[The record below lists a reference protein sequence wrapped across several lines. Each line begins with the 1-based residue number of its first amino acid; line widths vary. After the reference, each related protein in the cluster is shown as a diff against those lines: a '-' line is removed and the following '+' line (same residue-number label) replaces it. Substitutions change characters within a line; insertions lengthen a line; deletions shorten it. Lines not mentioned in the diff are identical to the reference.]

1 MLGCSTF
8 AVSVHHSASR
18 RKRLARYCRDN
29 GSRRP
34 ITGRL
39 ASNASGL
46 GNKRFV
52 PEAAIKCFSM
62 PNKRGNPSWGKPITV
77 RLPNLPTE
85 FEIRVSQLGLET
97 NGYATSTALRRWC
110 EHNRNQFYVPEWLL
124 EEWGIKVEL
133 NYGGR
138 S

>member
-1 MLGCSTF
+1 
-8 AVSVHHSASR
+8 
-18 RKRLARYCRDN
+18 
-29 GSRRP
+29 
-34 ITGRL
+34 
-39 ASNASGL
+39 
-46 GNKRFV
+46 
-52 PEAAIKCFSM
+52 M